1 MIHVDFN
8 KLAKIPPGG
17 GWRLH
22 GRKGE
27 VRGRGL
33 GYDYGP
39 RALIPACVSSPR
51 AVLFQRRAQLSYL
64 RRRGVPSVSSGR
76 HQLTP
81 CRAGAGRFT
90 TWRHP
95 GDRCETQAT
104 TPPRT
109 PPVRATVF
117 VGRWPDIP
125 VIEVPGFPAG
135 KFSPTTATLVTGATE
150 AVLIDALYLKD
161 DVRGLGDLIERTGK
175 KLTTIYVTHAH
186 QDHYLGIPALV
197 VVVSAGDPKRCG
209 GSGPHSGGGDTKFAE
224 HRGESWAVA
233 GESGEQKALVQR
245 GRCVVPAVAERVAE
259 RLLEVRRNRQVTQRS
274 AGPQVPTDLAGVK
287 AVNGVGP
294 ELPLDLLAELV
305 EVDPE
310 RREQGGWIEP
320 GPIAATRTDD
330 KPHCVAWP
338 APG

>member
-150 AVLIDALYLKD
+150 A
-161 DVRGLGDLIERTGK
+161 
-175 KLTTIYVTHAH
+175 
-186 QDHYLGIPALV
+186 
-197 VVVSAGDPKRCG
+197 C
-209 GSGPHSGGGDTKFAE
+209 
-224 HRGESWAVA
+224 
-233 GESGEQKALVQR
+233 
-245 GRCVVPAVAERVAE
+245 
-259 RLLEVRRNRQVTQRS
+259 
-274 AGPQVPTDLAGVK
+274 
-287 AVNGVGP
+287 
-294 ELPLDLLAELV
+294 
-305 EVDPE
+305 
-310 RREQGGWIEP
+310 
-320 GPIAATRTDD
+320 
-330 KPHCVAWP
+330 
-338 APG
+338 